1 MSPLLPLSAASQPS
15 PLSHSLPAATAF
27 RCCLQK
33 HFPASAP
40 AEICSVS
47 DLCNSDFFFDIFL
60 SPFLFLCF
68 LDVINMPKKH
78 PRRLF
83 LRIFYHPCGL
93 LARSPLS
100 ALFLSLQIR
109 RLPDDVRPSQAC
121 SLDCSRNF
129 VSPLQAKKNKVSQ
142 ILRYLVLLSGL
153 SFLPYLFASYE
164 QIFSVCLF

>member
-1 MSPLLPLSAASQPS
+1 
-15 PLSHSLPAATAF
+15 
-27 RCCLQK
+27 
-33 HFPASAP
+33 
-40 AEICSVS
+40 
-47 DLCNSDFFFDIFL
+47 
-60 SPFLFLCF
+60 
-68 LDVINMPKKH
+68 MPKKH

-129 VSPLQAKKNKVSQ
+129 VSPLQAKKIRYRKFCDTSFFSVDFLFFLTYSRPTNKSSQ
-142 ILRYLVLLSGL
+142 CAFFR
-153 SFLPYLFASYE
+153 LPCSRSYE
-164 QIFSVCLF
+164 QIFPVSFQFFHCRALRPNLLLLICKIISKK